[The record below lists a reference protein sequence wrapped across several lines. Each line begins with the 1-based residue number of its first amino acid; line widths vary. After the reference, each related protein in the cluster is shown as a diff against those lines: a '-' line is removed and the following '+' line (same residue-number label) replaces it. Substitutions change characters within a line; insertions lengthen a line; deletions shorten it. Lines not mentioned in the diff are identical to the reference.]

1 MNDSKNNLKV
11 RDSFSV
17 KDLSDG
23 IFYPMKALVFIIRH
37 PSVWPWCI
45 VPVLINIAVLY
56 FSWGW
61 LTDFLGSIFG
71 SYFAGDRWWEA
82 GLRYVMSF
90 LSFMIR
96 IAAMLILFIIVGTV
110 AALPFNDFLSE
121 QTDKIAN
128 KWLDPLP
135 FSFRRFIKAL
145 IITLIQEVKR
155 LSVYLIIITPLF
167 LLSFIPILAPF
178 TLVIKLLI
186 TALFFATDFLSY
198 PLERRGVLL
207 FRDKMKFARQYG
219 AVSIGFGLGVTCMAM
234 IPLINF
240 LLFPL
245 AVVGGTLMFGDLMRQ
260 NGTKQYLGTKKVP

>member
-11 RDSFSV
+11 SGSFSIRG
-17 KDLSDG
+17 LSDG
-23 IFYPMKALVFIIRH
+23 IFYPIKALWFIIRH

-45 VPVLINIAVLY
+45 VPVIINIAVLY

-61 LTDFLGSIFG
+61 LTEFLGSIFG
-71 SYFAGDRWWEA
+71 SYFVGNSWWES
-82 GLRYVMSF
+82 GLRYVMTF

-96 IAAMLILFIIVGTV
+96 IAAMLVLFIVVGTV

-128 KWLDPLP
+128 RWADPLP
-135 FSFRRFIKAL
+135 FSIRRTIKAL
-145 IITLIQEVKR
+145 TVTLLQEVKR
-155 LSVYLIIITPLF
+155 LSVYVIIITPLF
-167 LLSFIPILAPF
+167 LLSFIPIFAPF
-178 TLVIKLLI
+178 TLAIKLII

-207 FRDKMKFARQYG
+207 FREKMKFARRYG
-219 AVSIGFGLGVTCMAM
+219 AVSVGFGLGVTCLAM

-245 AVVGGTLMFGDLMRQ
+245 AVVGGTLMFGDITRQ
-260 NGTKQYLGTKKVP
+260 NADPQISRKPNLS